1 MEFLRKMAQ
10 QAADKFKDTADE
22 VWDSLGDT
30 SGVPQAYKDVS
41 RSAGKYALTAQLLM
55 ILNFPDEPEVFSETF
70 NVTNTGP
77 TGASGFEGT
86 PIGHLLSSVA
96 KITAQ
101 RNSEAIGVQGFG
113 DVTQT
118 SSLDDLVELLPLI
131 DEMAE
136 EGK

>member
-1 MEFLRKMAQ
+1 MEFLRKLAKQ
-10 QAADKFKDTADE
+10 SADRFKDTAEE

-55 ILNFPDEPEVFSETF
+55 IMNFPDEPEVFSETF
-70 NVTNTGP
+70 NVTNDGP

-86 PIGHLLSSVA
+86 PIGNLLSSVA
-96 KITAQ
+96 KITQQ
-101 RNSEAIGVQGFG
+101 RNVEAIGVQGFG

-118 SSLDDLVELLPLI
+118 SSLKDLVEMLPLI
-131 DEMAE
+131 DEMV
-136 EGK
+136 EGGK